1 MRGATVEIMDSDKMT
16 DNRIRTRDAATRMLN
31 RLTAGLAFGAIAGV
45 GILGTVS
52 AYTIPGAATV
62 SSGATA
68 STSTSTGNTSST
80 SGTASTEVQASPT
93 PVTSSS
99 GSGVVVSGGS

>member
-1 MRGATVEIMDSDKMT
+1 MERDRTT
-16 DNRIRTRDAATRMLN
+16 DRRIQARDAATRMLH
-31 RLTAGLAFGAIAGV
+31 RVTAGLVFGAVAGV

-52 AYTIPGAATV
+52 AYTIPGTATT

-68 STSTSTGNTSST
+68 STSTSSGATSST
-80 SGTASTEVQASPT
+80 SGTGSSGVQASPS

-99 GSGVVVSGGS
+99 GTGVAVSGGS

>member
-1 MRGATVEIMDSDKMT
+1 VQRATVGIMESENIT
-16 DNRIRTRDAATRMLN
+16 NGRIHARDAATRMLH

-45 GILGTVS
+45 GILGAVS
-52 AYTIPGAATV
+52 ASTIPGTTAT

-68 STSTSTGNTSST
+68 STSMPSSTTSTG
-80 SGTASTEVQASPT
+80 VPASPT
-93 PVTSSS
+93 PVSSSS

>member
-1 MRGATVEIMDSDKMT
+1 MESATEK
-16 DNRIRTRDAATRMLN
+16 RIRARDAATRMLN

-52 AYTIPGAATV
+52 AYTIPGNSTA

-68 STSTSTGNTSST
+68 STATNSGSTSST
-80 SGTASTEVQASPT
+80 SGTSTSGVQASPT
-93 PVTSSS
+93 PLTSTS
-99 GSGVVVSGGS
+99 GSGVAVSGGS